1 MEELTK
7 EEESK
12 YEIFYTGLFK
22 KDFKR
27 YQNDEDKVEK
37 ITQTIK
43 LLKIGG
49 INNLPSTMKA
59 HKLTGNYKGHLEC
72 HILPDLLIIW
82 LQYDEEKN
90 EIYLVRLGSH
100 AELFKN

>member
-7 EEESK
+7 EEVFK

-43 LLKIGG
+43 L
-49 INNLPSTMKA
+49 
-59 HKLTGNYKGHLEC
+59 
-72 HILPDLLIIW
+72 
-82 LQYDEEKN
+82 
-90 EIYLVRLGSH
+90 
-100 AELFKN
+100 FKDRRNK

>member
-7 EEESK
+7 EEVFK

-27 YQNDEDKVEK
+27 YQNDEDKLEK

-82 LQYDEEKN
+82 LQYVKKRMKF
-90 EIYLVRLGSH
+90 I
-100 AELFKN
+100 